1 MLLVA
6 GGGQVNADGT
16 MAPAA
21 ACGWSVGAVA
31 LPHLSVPAGSTP
43 PAIRNPRSL
52 AYDGRGN
59 AVVKSEEDIAAA
71 VASLGGYEKGLYA
84 EK

>member
-1 MLLVA
+1 MEPSPGSSSSTSTSKQLGCSASSRL
-6 GGGQVNADGT
+6 T
-16 MAPAA
+16 R
-21 ACGWSVGAVA
+21 CTTAV
-31 LPHLSVPAGSTP
+31 L
-43 PAIRNPRSL
+43 RRL